1 MEQLNKE
8 KALQLKKIESSSY
21 KMIIT
26 ESLEKKIRFVC
37 SKINNIEWSGVLFCK
52 YDGDFED
59 NSLVVTAVDMI
70 VLDIG
75 TGADTQ
81 FKCSDPD
88 VISYMV
94 DNDLLDCD
102 TQLIHS
108 HHIMKAFFSGQDQS
122 MLVQEGTDKNIFVSL
137 IVNNAGEYVAGITR
151 KIASKITEERCYKT
165 IGNKEIC
172 KPVESYETQYIEWF
186 DLTITKD
193 VKEENLFPEL
203 SERLLKIAENKKKQE
218 EERNKSYTLTTSYN
232 AWDEE
237 KWANWQRITPIT
249 GTTQPTL
256 FDYTEEDIDKDI
268 PPINEDFTI
277 DTKAFNDIVIKL
289 LTGDITADSTTTTI
303 TRAAA
308 NMSLVFDRT
317 FKEIAD
323 FEAFASNIIDFIMDS
338 WGSIVYIPKD
348 TKDEDA
354 WMEATATFA
363 YDLSNKLL
371 EVTSN
376 KYTEIY
382 SNLLNGYL

>member
-8 KALQLKKIESSSY
+8 KTLQLKKIESSSY

-26 ESLEKKIRFVC
+26 EFLEKKIRFVC

-108 HHIMKAFFSGQDQS
+108 HHNMKAFFSGQDQS

-137 IVNNAGEYVAGITR
+137 IVNNAGEYVAGVTR

-193 VKEENLFPEL
+193 IKEENPFPEL

-218 EERNKSYTLTTSYN
+218 EERKKSYTLTTN
-232 AWDEE
+232 HNDWDEE
-237 KWANWQRITPIT
+237 KWFNWQKTTPIT
-249 GTTQPTL
+249 GTYQPTL
-256 FDYTEEDIDKDI
+256 FDYTEEDIDKDV
-268 PPINEDFTI
+268 PPMNEDFTI

-317 FKEIAD
+317 FKEMED

-338 WGSIVYIPKD
+338 WGNIVYIPKD
-348 TKDEDA
+348 AKDEDA

-371 EVTSN
+371 EVTPN